1 MKREM
6 LSISVLLFMLVAL
19 FSLSGCSE
27 DDEEG
32 FEAAPELITG
42 SRGFGFGL
50 LYELYQEEGGENI
63 FISPLSVSLAL
74 AMTYNGAAGETQKA
88 MAKTLDLTGMS
99 LEEVNF
105 GYADLQEKL
114 LSSDPE
120 VEIAIANS
128 LWAREGRE
136 FYDDFM
142 ERNRRFYDAEVD
154 TLDFGDPQSVA
165 IINDW
170 VNAKTKGK
178 IPQLLDRISPNVAL
192 ILINATYFKGTW
204 KQEFDPFMTQDRP
217 FHLLNGSE
225 KQVPMMNQFGV
236 HAYITGESFAAVRLP
251 YGSDRICMYIFLPDR
266 DSSIQEFLEYLNST
280 NWEKWMKALEKE
292 IEIAPYGA
300 GVQILLPRF
309 KLEYEV
315 ELADALSA
323 LGMGVA
329 FGGGADFSKM
339 GPPPKLWIDEAI
351 HKTFVEVNE
360 EGTEAAAVT
369 GIIVPDSIDWE
380 PPAPFI
386 FMVDRPF
393 LLAIRDDVTGA
404 VLFIGVIMEP
414 M

>member
-1 MKREM
+1 MKREI
-6 LSISVLLFMLVAL
+6 LAIFILLCMIF
-19 FSLSGCSE
+19 GCSE
-27 DDEEG
+27 DDEEK

-50 LYELYQEEGGENI
+50 LYELYQEDGENV

-74 AMTYNGAAGETQKA
+74 AMVYNGAAGETQKA
-88 MAKTLDLTGMS
+88 MAETLDLTGMS
-99 LEEVNF
+99 LEEVNG

-120 VEIAIANS
+120 VELAIANS
-128 LWAREGRE
+128 MWAREGRE

-154 TLDFGDPQSVA
+154 TLDFRDPQSVV

-170 VNAKTKGK
+170 VNTKTKGK
-178 IPQLLDRISPNVAL
+178 IPELLDQISPNVAL

-204 KQEFDPFMTQDRP
+204 KQEFDPSATQNRP
-217 FHLLNGSE
+217 FYLLNGSE
-225 KQVPMMNQFGV
+225 KQVPMMSQLGA
-236 HAYITGESFAAVRLP
+236 HAYIKEGNFAAVRLP
-251 YGSDRICMYIFLPDR
+251 YGSDRVCMYIFLPDR

-280 NWEKWMKALEKE
+280 NWENWMTALENE
-292 IEIAPYGA
+292 IERAPYRE
-300 GVQILLPRF
+300 GVEIWLPRF
-309 KLEYEV
+309 RLEYKV
-315 ELADALSA
+315 ELNDVLSA

-329 FGGGADFSKM
+329 FGSGADFSKM
-339 GPPPKLWIDEAI
+339 GPPPGLWIDEAI

-369 GIIVPDSIDWE
+369 GIIMPDSSGWE
-380 PPAPFI
+380 PPTPFV

-393 LLAIRDDVTGA
+393 LIAIRDDVTGA
-404 VLFIGVIMEP
+404 VLFMGVIVEP
-414 M
+414 MQE

>member
-1 MKREM
+1 MKREI
-6 LSISVLLFMLVAL
+6 LAIFILLCMIF
-19 FSLSGCSE
+19 GCSE
-27 DDEEG
+27 DDEEK

-50 LYELYQEEGGENI
+50 LYELYQEDGENV

-74 AMTYNGAAGETQKA
+74 AMVYNGAAGETQKA
-88 MAKTLDLTGMS
+88 MAETLDLTGMS
-99 LEEVNF
+99 LEEVNG

-120 VEIAIANS
+120 VELAIANS
-128 LWAREGRE
+128 MWAREGRE

-154 TLDFGDPQSVA
+154 TLDFRDPQSVV

-170 VNAKTKGK
+170 VNTKTKGK
-178 IPQLLDRISPNVAL
+178 IPELLDQISPNVAL

-204 KQEFDPFMTQDRP
+204 KQEFDPSATQNRP
-217 FHLLNGSE
+217 FYLLNGSE
-225 KQVPMMNQFGV
+225 KQVPMMSQLGS
-236 HAYITGESFAAVRLP
+236 HAYIKEGNFAAVRLP
-251 YGSDRICMYIFLPDR
+251 YGSDRVCMYIFLPDR

-280 NWEKWMKALEKE
+280 NWENWMTALENE
-292 IEIAPYGA
+292 IERAPYRE
-300 GVQILLPRF
+300 GVEIWLPRF
-309 KLEYEV
+309 RLEYKV
-315 ELADALSA
+315 ELNDVLSA

-329 FGGGADFSKM
+329 FGSGADFSKM
-339 GPPPKLWIDEAI
+339 GPPPGLWIDEAI

-369 GIIVPDSIDWE
+369 GIIMPDSSGWE
-380 PPAPFI
+380 PPTPFV

-393 LLAIRDDVTGA
+393 LIAIRDDVTGA
-404 VLFIGVIMEP
+404 VLFMGVIVEP
-414 M
+414 MQE